1 MKGFRT
7 DLGVMKWR
15 MPSPAQAVVLIGIFV
30 VPILAGVFFYDIIPS
45 AFRIPIFI
53 IWFIAAYAVYIYI
66 LMHGRGKQKSTIV
79 EASALR
85 GEFTIDNNW
94 IAYLSI
100 YPFAASIGAFFNRY
114 YLAGAILILA
124 GAALIAA
131 GKYFRKKIRIDENG
145 RLFIRQK
152 GEELLIDFT
161 RLSSVE
167 GRLNKMSAESI
178 YKPLIIFNFREGY
191 SELNVVKL
199 KVTVLKSVEYG
210 TYSHS
215 SLILQ
220 YIKYRCLENG
230 FNLVYLNPEETDW
243 RAEKL

>member
-1 MKGFRT
+1 MKRFKT
-7 DLGVMKWR
+7 ELGIQKWR
-15 MPSPAQAVVLIGIFV
+15 MPSPVQSLILVAVSLLPV
-30 VPILAGVFFYDIIPS
+30 LAGVFFYDLIPS
-45 AFRIPIFI
+45 ALRVPLFI
-53 IWFIAAYAVYIYI
+53 VCFIAAYAVYIYI
-66 LMHGRGKQKSTIV
+66 LMHGRGKQKNTIV

-94 IAYLSI
+94 IAFLSI
-100 YPFAASIGAFFNRY
+100 YPFAASIGSLINGY
-114 YLAGAILILA
+114 YIAAAVLLIAGFILILS
-124 GAALIAA
+124 GR
-131 GKYFRKKIRIDENG
+131 YFRKKIRIDEDG
-145 RLFIRQK
+145 RLFLIQK
-152 GEELLIDFT
+152 GEERLIDFT

-178 YKPLIIFNFREGY
+178 YKPLIIFNFRVGY